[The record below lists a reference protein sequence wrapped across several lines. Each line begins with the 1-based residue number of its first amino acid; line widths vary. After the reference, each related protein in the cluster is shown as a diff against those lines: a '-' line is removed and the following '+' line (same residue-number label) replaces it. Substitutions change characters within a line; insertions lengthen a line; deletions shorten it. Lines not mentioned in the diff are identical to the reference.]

1 MSLITPSFSEIRL
14 RSKRCESGIQKKEF
28 CVIARCVLQTILAH
42 ITGNQRTFMDEIIA
56 GTVLEMVSTTLSRGL
71 TSIFT
76 FVPAITGF
84 TRKEISTS
92 SSACISVTVLPPVV
106 VVKMLVDSLVPRV
119 RVTGTLP
126 GVEKTISMP
135 VRSRAGAFAGNPM
148 ENVIVSIPLKGS
160 EDNP

>member
-1 MSLITPSFSEIRL
+1 L
-14 RSKRCESGIQKKEF
+14 
-28 CVIARCVLQTILAH
+28 
-42 ITGNQRTFMDEIIA
+42 
-56 GTVLEMVSTTLSRGL
+56 TVE
-71 TSIFT
+71 
-76 FVPAITGF
+76 
-84 TRKEISTS
+84 
-92 SSACISVTVLPPVV
+92 PPDV

-119 RVTGTLP
+119 RVTGALP